1 MKKNKG
7 KKPSDVTSIRYE
19 ILLILLP
26 IVAVSMILLSF
37 LGYGTAKQIIRS
49 KTDQEMKLNLD
60 ASVAKIEKSLA
71 QNRMVAQSLAQAAQ
85 SNKDVMTTANYEKL
99 LPSLVSTNEE
109 TFGAGVWFEP
119 YQYDPQ
125 EKYFSP
131 YCMRENGTITFV
143 SNYSLGDGVY
153 YTDQEWYT
161 NVLNTDK
168 NAVWSAPYYDDF
180 VKISMVTASAPMYDA
195 SGSFIGVATAD
206 IDLTG
211 MQKMVLDLQADKGDR
226 VFLLDTAGTYIADAD
241 SSKLLKETITQDP
254 NASLA
259 KLGTTLL
266 SKKEG
271 TGTFNEDGQTYLVWY
286 TQVPESGWILASAR
300 TESQLFGSIYTLA
313 RVLIILSTI
322 LIIVVTLVLTFFMQR
337 RIVLPLENLAGIT
350 ERIAQGDL
358 SVEIH
363 NKFKN
368 EIGVVFHSIQKTATR
383 LHNYINYIDELSA
396 VLDQIANGNLDYE
409 LKLHYV
415 GEFEKLK
422 FSLENIRESLTQTL
436 QTIRSTADDVNSGV
450 SQMSSGAQ
458 ALASS
463 TTEQAATVEELSA
476 AVSNVSLQSERNTTN
491 VRKATE
497 YEMQVTKYLGESND
511 YIHQVHTAMSE
522 IGTSSKEITKITK
535 LVEDIAFQTNILAL
549 NAAVEAAR
557 AGSAGK
563 GFAVVA
569 DEVRNLAGKSAE
581 AAKQTAE
588 LIETSSSTV
597 LEGEKLTNKTLELVN
612 AVLDSAQSLGQI
624 MGEIDQASTM
634 QTQAIEEINQGI
646 SQVTAVVQTNAATA
660 EENSASS
667 EELAAQAQILQEEVM
682 KFHFKQK

>member
-1 MKKNKG
+1 MKKYNG
-7 KKPSDVTSIRYE
+7 KKPSHIKSIRYE

-37 LGYGTAKQIIRS
+37 LGYKTAKQIIRS

-60 ASVAKIEKSLA
+60 SSVAKIEKSLS
-71 QNRMVAQSLAQAAQ
+71 QNRMVAQSLAKAAQ
-85 SNKDVMTTANYEKL
+85 SNKEVMEAANYEKL
-99 LPSLVSTNEE
+99 LPALVATNEE

-131 YCMRENGTITFV
+131 YCMRENGTITYV

-161 NVLNTDK
+161 NVMNTDQS
-168 NAVWSAPYYDDF
+168 AVWSAPYYDDF

-195 SGSFIGVATAD
+195 SGTFVGVATAD

-211 MQKMVLDLQADKGDR
+211 MQKMVLDLQAEKGDR

-259 KLGTTLL
+259 KLGTRLL
-266 SKKEG
+266 SEKEG
-271 TGTFNEDGQTYLVWY
+271 TGTFHEDGQTYLVWY

-313 RVLIILSTI
+313 KVLVILSAI

-363 NKFKN
+363 NKSKN
-368 EIGVVFHSIQKTATR
+368 EIGVVFHSIQKTANR
-383 LHNYINYIDELSA
+383 LHDYINYIDELSG

-415 GEFEKLK
+415 GEFERLKL
-422 FSLENIRESLTQTL
+422 SLENIRDTLTQTL
-436 QTIRSTADDVNSGV
+436 GTIRNTADEVNSGV
-450 SQMSSGAQ
+450 SQMASGAQ

-476 AVSNVSLQSERNTTN
+476 SVSNVSLQSERNTAN

-497 YEMQVTKYLGESND
+497 YEEQVTKYLGESND

-522 IGTSSKEITKITK
+522 IGNSSKEITKITK

-588 LIETSSSTV
+588 LIEKSASTI
-597 LEGEKLTNKTLELVN
+597 LEGEQLTDKTMELVN
-612 AVLDSAQSLGQI
+612 TVLKTAQSLGQI

-634 QTQAIEEINQGI
+634 QTQAIEEINLGI

-667 EELAAQAQILQEEVM
+667 EELAAQAQILQEEVI
-682 KFHFKQK
+682 KFHFKKK